1 MLKREALGLLLRL
14 LPGEWKQRLSI
25 HLGVPHV
32 RWSLRQLRHFGFTPS
47 HVLDIGA
54 FQGDWARACL
64 NVFPDVRMTCVEPQ
78 DEQQPTLRELAL
90 QTGNIHVVQTLLGRR
105 NLSGVPFSEMGS
117 GSSVLSAPK
126 GCTRTKPMA
135 TVDTL
140 IESGQCQPPDLVKLD
155 VQGYEIEVL
164 EGWTESFYR
173 CQIIQCEMS
182 LIPIVAG
189 APLLHEV
196 IAYLFRRGF
205 VVFDVTELIRSPSDG
220 AVWQIDALFC
230 RCDSPLRLKRAW
242 TI

>member
-1 MLKREALGLLLRL
+1 
-14 LPGEWKQRLSI
+14 
-25 HLGVPHV
+25 
-32 RWSLRQLRHFGFTPS
+32 
-47 HVLDIGA
+47 
-54 FQGDWARACL
+54 
-64 NVFPDVRMTCVEPQ
+64 MT
-78 DEQQPTLRELAL
+78 
-90 QTGNIHVVQTLLGRR
+90 
-105 NLSGVPFSEMGS
+105 
-117 GSSVLSAPK
+117 
-126 GCTRTKPMA
+126 

-173 CQIIQCEMS
+173 CQIIQCEIS

-196 IAYLFRRGF
+196 ITYLFQRGF

-230 RCDSPLRLKRAW
+230 RCDSPLRLSRVWALEHPRFPCVK
-242 TI
+242 